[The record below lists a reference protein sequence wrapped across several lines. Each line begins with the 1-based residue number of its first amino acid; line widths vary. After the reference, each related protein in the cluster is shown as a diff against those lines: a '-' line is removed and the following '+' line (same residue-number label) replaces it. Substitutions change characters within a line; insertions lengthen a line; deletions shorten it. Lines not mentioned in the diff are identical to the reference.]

1 MKKINNEEI
10 LDRIYDLADSMG
22 MRINDFMAKLEEDYG
37 EKLPDLDGLPTEIA
51 EELIGARANKKE
63 QKRQERLRQS
73 EADAEE
79 EIKKFRELF
88 PDVPAEDI
96 PDEVWLEVEN
106 GTTLSA
112 AYALYLISQENLNKY
127 AEDVNDR
134 NSRMGAKAVSDGS
147 TEPVFTKELV
157 EKMSDKDVKS
167 NYKGI
172 LNAMKNWKFN

>member
-10 LDRIYDLADSMG
+10 LDRIYDLADSAG
-22 MRINDFMAKLEEDYG
+22 MRINDFMTKLEEDYG

-51 EELIGARANKKE
+51 EELAGARIAKKE
-63 QKRQERLRQS
+63 QKKQERIKQN

-79 EIKKFRELF
+79 EIKKFREIF
-88 PDVPAEDI
+88 PDVAAEDI
-96 PDEVWLEVEN
+96 PDEVWEDVAN
-106 GTTLSA
+106 GTSLSA
-112 AYALYLISQENLNKY
+112 AYALYKISEENLNKY
-127 AEDVNDR
+127 AEDINNK
-134 NSRMGAKAVSDGS
+134 NSRRGAKAVSDGS

-172 LNAMKNWKFN
+172 LSAMKNWRFN